1 MTKLTRHLKFRNQ
14 INIIEILKTKL
25 KYGIKY
31 EDQIHSLPFNILVVD
46 MFITRDTIQNN
57 QILTDSSFQLIWID
71 YQNIVLQI

>member
-1 MTKLTRHLKFRNQ
+1 M
-14 INIIEILKTKL
+14 LKTKL
-25 KYGIKY
+25 KYCIKY

-57 QILTDSSFQLIWID
+57 QILTDSSFQLICID